1 MRRLE
6 CLRILLR
13 GPFVRNVA
21 TLMSGTAVAQA
32 VTVLSAPLITRLY
45 DPTAF
50 GHYGLVL
57 AIAAPVA
64 IIASLRYEL
73 AIVLP
78 ARDDE
83 AADLLALSLGLA
95 LIVPLLVAFG
105 LVAFGD
111 HVARAVGDD
120 SIRPLLWWVPII
132 VALTGVFQSAS
143 YWYIRRERFNHLAVT
158 TTGKAVATFGVQAA
172 AGVGGG
178 AAMGLVGGHVV
189 GLAAGVVALWVRIVC
204 RDRSQIM
211 GQIRVSSI
219 IAAARTHARF
229 PAYSAPQA
237 LVNALSRNA
246 PLLVLGSFFG
256 PALVGHYLLAH
267 RVLKMP
273 ITLLGNAFRQVFYP
287 RAVAVARD
295 RALGT
300 LVSRVTLALGIAV
313 FVPGVVLSLWA
324 PAAFAFAFGEAWEQ
338 AGVYAQALGV
348 WLMSGLVAAPS
359 VVAVNV
365 LSLQRTHAVI
375 ETVSLVARVAA
386 LVVGGMI
393 GDDVIAIRAFA
404 LVGLLSNA
412 LVIFVVLL
420 RCRRADSS
428 TEAA

>member
-1 MRRLE
+1 VRA
-6 CLRILLR
+6 LLG
-13 GPFVRNVA
+13 GPFLRNVA

-78 ARDDE
+78 ARDDD
-83 AADLLALSLGLA
+83 AADVLVLSLGLA
-95 LIVPLLVAFG
+95 LVVSLLVALG
-105 LVAFGD
+105 LVAFGH
-111 HVARAVGDD
+111 HVARAVGDEA
-120 SIRPLLWWVPII
+120 IRPLLWWVPVI
-132 VALTGVFQSAS
+132 VALTGAFQSAS
-143 YWYIRRERFNHLAVT
+143 YWFIRRERFNHLAVT

-189 GLAAGVVALWVRIVC
+189 GLAAGVVALWTRIV
-204 RDRSQIM
+204 RHDHDRVRVRA
-211 GQIRVSSI
+211 RVSSI
-219 IAAARTHARF
+219 AAAARAHRQF
-229 PAYSAPQA
+229 PTYSAPQA

-295 RALGT
+295 GALGT
-300 LVSRVTLALGIAV
+300 LVSRMTLALGIAV

-324 PAAFAFAFGEAWEQ
+324 PAAFAFVFGDGWEQ
-338 AGVYAQALGV
+338 AGVYAQALGI

-365 LSLQRTHAVI
+365 LSLQRMHAVV

-386 LVVGGMI
+386 LVIGGMI
-393 GDDVIAIRAFA
+393 GDDVIAIRSFA

-412 LVIFVVLL
+412 LVIVVVLV
-420 RCRRADSS
+420 RCRRADVGA
-428 TEAA
+428 EAP

>member
-1 MRRLE
+1 MRA
-6 CLRILLR
+6 LLG
-13 GPFVRNVA
+13 GPFLRNVA

-78 ARDDE
+78 ASDDE

-95 LIVPLLVAFG
+95 LVVPLLVALG

-111 HVARAVGDD
+111 QIARAVGDE

-132 VALTGVFQSAS
+132 VALSGVFQSAS
-143 YWYIRRERFNHLAVT
+143 YWYIRRERFKHLALT

-172 AGVGGG
+172 AGFGGG
-178 AAMGLVGGHVV
+178 AAMGLVVGHVV
-189 GLAAGVVALWVRIVC
+189 GLATGVLALWTRVVH
-204 RDRSQIM
+204 RDLSHTLR
-211 GQIRVSSI
+211 QIRVSSI
-219 IAAARTHARF
+219 VAAARTHARF

-295 RALGT
+295 GALGT

-313 FVPGVVLSLWA
+313 FVPGVLLSLWA
-324 PAAFAFAFGEAWEQ
+324 PAAFAFVFGDGWEQ

-365 LSLQRTHAVI
+365 LSLQRMHAVI

-393 GDDVIAIRAFA
+393 GDDVLTIRSFA

-412 LVIFVVLL
+412 LVIIVVLV
-420 RCRRADSS
+420 RCRRADVG
-428 TEAA
+428 TGAA

>member
-1 MRRLE
+1 MRA
-6 CLRILLR
+6 LLG
-13 GPFVRNVA
+13 GPFLRNVA

-78 ARDDE
+78 ASDDE

-95 LIVPLLVAFG
+95 LVVPLLVALG

-111 HVARAVGDD
+111 QIARAVGDE

-143 YWYIRRERFNHLAVT
+143 YWYIRRERFKHLALT

-172 AGVGGG
+172 AGFGGG
-178 AAMGLVGGHVV
+178 AAMGLVVGHVV
-189 GLAAGVVALWVRIVC
+189 GLATGVLALWTRVVH
-204 RDRSQIM
+204 RDLSHTLR
-211 GQIRVSSI
+211 QIRVSSI
-219 IAAARTHARF
+219 VAAARTHARF

-295 RALGT
+295 GALGT

-313 FVPGVVLSLWA
+313 FVPGVLLSLWA
-324 PAAFAFAFGEAWEQ
+324 PAAFAFVFGDGWEQ

-365 LSLQRTHAVI
+365 LSLQRMHAVI

-393 GDDVIAIRAFA
+393 GDDVLTIRSFA

-412 LVIFVVLL
+412 LVIIVVLV
-420 RCRRADSS
+420 RCRRADVG
-428 TEAA
+428 TGAA